1 MREKSSSAYGRKV
14 FQASNSCNQLQL
26 PADILEWIAV
36 TLKRHL
42 YCILLLCNGSYRP
55 VRRPFYACND
65 RDQAESLPS
74 NPNHVDIDV
83 DAGLQMENDR
93 WGPEWVELDL
103 DTQPMIRLAPPP
115 EREYPDLK
123 TAKDSV
129 QQWAMEHR
137 YAVRSGVRRGRAGE
151 FTRCFCNA
159 TVPDGIWI
167 DVDHPL
173 SPVGERALE
182 KRTAHSA
189 SL

>member
-1 MREKSSSAYGRKV
+1 MALTVPFGSQNGPFSA
-14 FQASNSCNQLQL
+14 
-26 PADILEWIAV
+26 
-36 TLKRHL
+36 
-42 YCILLLCNGSYRP
+42 GS
-55 VRRPFYACND
+55 D
-65 RDQAESLPS
+65 RDQAETLPS

-83 DAGLQMENDR
+83 DAGENDR
-93 WGPEWVELDL
+93 WGLEWVELDL

-137 YAVRSGVRRGRAGE
+137 YAVRTQWSIIRRGRAGE

-159 TVPDGIWI
+159 TVLDGIWI
-167 DVDHPL
+167 NVHTLLITPI
-173 SPVGERALE
+173 PPTRNVGERALE